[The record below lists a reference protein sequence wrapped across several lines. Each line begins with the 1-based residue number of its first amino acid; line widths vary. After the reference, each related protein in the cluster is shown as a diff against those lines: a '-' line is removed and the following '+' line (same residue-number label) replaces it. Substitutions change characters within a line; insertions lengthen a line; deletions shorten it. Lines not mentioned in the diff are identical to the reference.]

1 MKFLV
6 DAQLPRLLAVRLN
19 DLGQQA
25 RHTFDLPEGNS
36 TKDRAIAELADSLG
50 AVVIT
55 KDADFLNAHLIHGKP
70 TRLLLVSTGNIAN
83 RKLLGLFELHVDAI
97 VRALESSD
105 FVEVTTAGLVIHG

>member
-1 MKFLV
+1 MKFLIV
-6 DAQLPRLLAVRLN
+6 ALLPWLLSIRLN
-19 DLGQQA
+19 ELGQQA
-25 RHTFDLPEGNS
+25 RHTLDLSEGNS

-83 RKLLGLFELHVDAI
+83 RNLLGLFEIHIGMI
-97 VRALESSD
+97 VSALESAA
-105 FVEVTTAGLVIHG
+105 FVELTDRGLVIHG